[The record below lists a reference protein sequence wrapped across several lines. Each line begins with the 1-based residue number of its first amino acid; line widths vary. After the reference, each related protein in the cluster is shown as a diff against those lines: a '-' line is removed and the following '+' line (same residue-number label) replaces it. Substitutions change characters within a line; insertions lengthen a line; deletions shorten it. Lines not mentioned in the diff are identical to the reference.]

1 MTPLSR
7 PGPVIE
13 ILRGRFRDVIQRSND
28 GELGPELENMA
39 DALVLAAV
47 AVLAEVAEIDAFAE
61 LFTRLKK

>member
-1 MTPLSR
+1 MPPLSKA
-7 PGPVIE
+7 GPTIE
-13 ILRGRFRDVIQRSND
+13 ILRGRFRDIIQRTND
-28 GELGPELENMA
+28 GDLTPDLENMA